1 MHKIFFGHDERV
13 GAGTT
18 VFVQSA
24 IKHACE
30 PLSFSPITRKSVEGI
45 QEGSNAFTF
54 RRFLVPYIMQW
65 EGLALFVDGSDMLC
79 RADISEVF
87 KLWDYRSAVQV
98 VKRATY
104 DTQHNRKYVGT
115 AMEAYND
122 DYPRK
127 QWASVMLI
135 NCAHFAW
142 RQITPKYVASAKPLH
157 LLQFGFLEDGLIG
170 DLPVEW
176 NWLADEDGEN
186 PDAKLCHW
194 TAGVPGM
201 HYYKDSPMAAEWH
214 LALAAAQTVT
224 G

>member
-18 VFVQSA
+18 VFVQSV
-24 IKHACE
+24 IEHSRE
-30 PLSFSPITRKSVEGI
+30 PLFFSPITRKSVEGV

-98 VKRATY
+98 VKRKDY
-104 DTQHNRKYVGT
+104 DTQHTRKYVGT
-115 AMEAYND
+115 AMESFND

-135 NCAHFAW
+135 NCSHFAW
-142 RQITPKYVASAKPLH
+142 RQVTPKYVAHAKPLH
-157 LLQFGFLEDGLIG
+157 LLQLGFLADDLIG
-170 DLPVEW
+170 DLPAEW

-186 PDAKLCHW
+186 PEAKLCHW

-201 HYYKDSPMAAEWH
+201 HHYKDSPMAAEWRS
-214 LALAAAQTVT
+214 ALAAAQTVT